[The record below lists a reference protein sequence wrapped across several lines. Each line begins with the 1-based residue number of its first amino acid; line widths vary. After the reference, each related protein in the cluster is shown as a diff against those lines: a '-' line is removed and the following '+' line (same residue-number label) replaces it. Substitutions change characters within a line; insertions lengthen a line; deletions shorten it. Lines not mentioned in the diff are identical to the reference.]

1 MFASIL
7 HGFLIGFLFP
17 LLPWFFFKDQ
27 PLPNFFDAEAEADQ
41 RARREEAAVRAE
53 EERRAAIH
61 ATAMGLAPPPVVPD
75 APPIEGSEETA
86 SVSARVSNS
95 PLVGGEVVSSVAFG
109 KRTQVSFNACS
120 HDKLTPDW
128 HHSRHPH
135 QPRVR
140 SSELPWL
147 DPSSFSMYMQL

>member
-1 MFASIL
+1 MFVSIL
-7 HGFLIGFLFP
+7 HGLLVGFLYS

-41 RARREEAAVRAE
+41 RARREEAARRAE

-61 ATAMGLAPPPVVPD
+61 ATAMGLAPPP
-75 APPIEGSEETA
+75 PIPAASPAEDNEETV

-109 KRTQVSFNACS
+109 KRTQVSGMKQALADIRSVSFS
-120 HDKLTPDW
+120 G
-128 HHSRHPH
+128 
-135 QPRVR
+135 R
-140 SSELPWL
+140 SSISCSER
-147 DPSSFSMYMQL
+147 

>member
-7 HGFLIGFLFP
+7 HGFLIGFLWP

-41 RARREEAAVRAE
+41 RARREEAALRAE

-61 ATAMGLAPPPVVPD
+61 ATAMGLVPPPAVPD
-75 APPIEGSEETA
+75 VPPVEDDGETV

-109 KRTQVSFNACS
+109 KRTQVSLHLFFLS
-120 HDKLTPDW
+120 
-128 HHSRHPH
+128 
-135 QPRVR
+135 
-140 SSELPWL
+140 
-147 DPSSFSMYMQL
+147 

>member
-7 HGFLIGFLFP
+7 HGFLIGFLWP

-41 RARREEAAVRAE
+41 RARREEAALRAE
-53 EERRAAIH
+53 EERRAAFH
-61 ATAMGLAPPPVVPD
+61 ATAMGLVPPPAVP
-75 APPIEGSEETA
+75 AVPPVEDDGETV

-109 KRTQVSFNACS
+109 KRTQVSLHLFFLS
-120 HDKLTPDW
+120 
-128 HHSRHPH
+128 
-135 QPRVR
+135 
-140 SSELPWL
+140 
-147 DPSSFSMYMQL
+147 